1 MRPRISSK
9 PVRESYDPSI
19 RNITSRLFESVRKD
33 AETKETCFCA
43 GSSSYS
49 NIPSYFNHILK
60 YNFYKPKH
68 YILPKLSVGGIFST
82 CLEASLKKEKI
93 FCLAVGSSA

>member
-9 PVRESYDPSI
+9 PVLESFEPSI

-33 AETKETCFCA
+33 AETKENFFCA

-49 NIPSYFNHILK
+49 NFPSYFNHVLK
-60 YNFYKPKH
+60 YIFYEPK
-68 YILPKLSVGGIFST
+68 YCFLPKPSAGGIFST
-82 CLEASLKKEKI
+82 
-93 FCLAVGSSA
+93 G

>member
-9 PVRESYDPSI
+9 PVPESYDPSI

-33 AETKETCFCA
+33 AETCFCA

-49 NIPSYFNHILK
+49 NIPSNFNHILK

-68 YILPKLSVGGIFST
+68 YILPKLSVGGILST
-82 CLEASLKKEKI
+82 CLEASLKKDKI